1 LWLKVKRRSEKAGA
15 LINGPR
21 AAARAARLPHGQ
33 ATPWQQILPQLMAW
47 PALAITPL
55 ASLAR

>member
-1 LWLKVKRRSEKAGA
+1 MKRRSEKAGA